1 MKEKRKHVD
10 LDALHG
16 LIAATIDNNRARR
29 EECAVKWAHR
39 ILDAIARGR
48 YRVDEEGDIYVT
60 LWSLTGPEQCSQELA
75 RMLREVGLTTS
86 VLWIRELSLIPFR
99 RVFRLRESR

>member
-1 MKEKRKHVD
+1 MKEKRKNVD
-10 LDALHG
+10 LDTLHD
-16 LIAATIDNNRARR
+16 LIVTTTDNNRARR

-60 LWSLTGPEQCSQELA
+60 LWSLTGPEPCSRELA
-75 RMLREVGLTTS
+75 RVLRAVGLTTG
-86 VLWIRELSLIPFR
+86 VLWTNELTLVPFR
-99 RVFRLRESR
+99 RIFRLREYR